1 MTIVAISSN
10 SAPKGF
16 PLDRQATTLIVVEHD
31 MQFIKEIANKVT
43 VFHQGSILIEDSVEA
58 VMNNSVV
65 RDIYLGKEN
74 S

>member
-1 MTIVAISSN
+1 
-10 SAPKGF
+10 
-16 PLDRQATTLIVVEHD
+16 

>member
-1 MTIVAISSN
+1 M
-10 SAPKGF
+10 
-16 PLDRQATTLIVVEHD
+16 L
-31 MQFIKEIANKVT
+31 FIKEIANKVT